1 MNDISRTCWKIWAA
15 FDYSEE
21 TNPFDCFSKTS
32 KAPGLGTFLYDLT
45 AEAVKNDSI
54 MSQETKDIIEG
65 ELISSEIYTIG
76 FAFGYVMG
84 QMFDIPL
91 PEVQEA
97 IKEVKDILR
106 SKQLLPYLP
115 RERKGGSHEEGQKQ
129 NKS

>member
-15 FDYSEE
+15 FDYDEDN
-21 TNPFDCFSKTS
+21 NPFECFSKKS
-32 KAPGLGTFLYDLT
+32 KAPGLGTFLFDLT
-45 AEAVKNDSI
+45 AESVKNDSI

-65 ELISSEIYTIG
+65 DLISGEIYRIG

-84 QMFDIPL
+84 QIFDIPS

-115 RERKGGSHEEGQKQ
+115 TEKKAA
-129 NKS
+129 